1 MTLKLHSSRQNV
13 LADQFDQPYFLE
25 IKEALVEKK
34 AKGEMVYPP
43 GSQIFNAFDLTP
55 FEEVK
60 VVILGQDP
68 YHWVGQAHGL
78 SFSVPDGVKP
88 PPSLKNIYQEIH
100 NDIGG
105 EIPKSWNLTSRAKQ
119 GVLLLN
125 AILTVTAGQPA
136 SHQHIPW
143 EHFTD
148 AVIQAISD
156 QKVGII
162 FLLRGNFARSKKE
175 LIDTNKH
182 IVLEAPHPSPFS
194 VHKWFFGC
202 KHFSTVNQILA
213 MEGKEE
219 IKRM

>member
-1 MTLKLHSSRQNV
+1 MTLKLHPSRQAV
-13 LADQFDQPYFLE
+13 LADQFDQPYFQE
-25 IKEALVEKK
+25 IKQALLDKK
-34 AKGEMVYPP
+34 AKGEVIYPA
-43 GSQIFNAFDLTP
+43 GGQIFNAFELTP
-55 FEEVK
+55 FDQVK
-60 VVILGQDP
+60 VVILWQDP
-68 YHWVGQAHGL
+68 YHGEGQAHGL

-88 PPSLKNIYQEIH
+88 PPSLVNIYKEIH
-100 NDIGG
+100 DDIGG
-105 EIPKSWNLTSRAKQ
+105 EIPKTWNLESWAKQ

-136 SHQHIPW
+136 SHQHIPR
-143 EHFTD
+143 ERFTD

-156 QKVGII
+156 HKQWVI
-162 FLLRGNFARSKKE
+162 FLLRGNFARGKRA
-175 LIDTNKH
+175 LIDTEKH

-202 KHFSTVNQILA
+202 KHFSTVNQLLA